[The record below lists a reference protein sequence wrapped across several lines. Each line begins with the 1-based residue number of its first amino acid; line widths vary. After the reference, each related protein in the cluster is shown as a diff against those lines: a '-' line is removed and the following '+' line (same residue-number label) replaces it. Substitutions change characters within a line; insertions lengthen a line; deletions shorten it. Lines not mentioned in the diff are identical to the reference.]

1 MKNKQTLEAIKEN
14 TETLFKHYKKGEIS
28 KEEILELRQEAI
40 DDEEYEVAISIKKVL
55 DAISLEERV
64 EYIAFLHKQNLNGRE
79 TEDELFEAG
88 ILAGIEETEEEM
100 YSEEEVLN
108 FTQTIIQQYKFGN
121 TNIEQS
127 DLLKETL
134 QQFKNKQY

>member
-1 MKNKQTLEAIKEN
+1 MKNKETLEAIKEN
-14 TETLFKHYKKGEIS
+14 TKTLYNHYKKGEIS

-40 DDEEYEVAISIKKVL
+40 DDEEYEVAVSIKKVL
-55 DAISLEERV
+55 DTISLEERV

-100 YSEEEVLN
+100 YSEEEVIYLLYSLKN
-108 FTQTIIQQYKFGN
+108 YLGFGEEVK
-121 TNIEQS
+121 EQEWF
-127 DLLKETL
+127 K
-134 QQFKNKQY
+134 QFKNK